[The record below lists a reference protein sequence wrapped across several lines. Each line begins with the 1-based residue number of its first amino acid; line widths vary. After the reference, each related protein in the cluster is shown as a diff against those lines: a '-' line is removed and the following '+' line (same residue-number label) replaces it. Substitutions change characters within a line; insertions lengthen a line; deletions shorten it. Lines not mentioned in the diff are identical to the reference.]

1 MKTTRQ
7 VSESKTKVYL
17 KEKTDF
23 PPWSISDILLCIVLS
38 YLVLYTLTSLFEALV
53 LKDMSLEFY
62 GSLETMDKVVIL
74 GLGTTALAFF
84 SCFLFWSIILLR
96 RYDLTLSDIGLNRSI
111 SKPWVIKSVVGGIIY
126 GHLIYFVS
134 VYWLIGSVPD
144 SWQMIGPF
152 YGKLLLHYALPV
164 HLIIVLYGSVVE
176 EIFFRGMCYTAL
188 KKVCG
193 VKWGIL
199 LASIIFTLS
208 HVQNIMEI
216 PMISISIFISGLV
229 FSFVYEQSKAL
240 LPAMIVHVIVNVT
253 SLLLNYNIHPF
264 SQELHQVMHQ
274 LFYF

>member
-1 MKTTRQ
+1 MKITKQ
-7 VSESKTKVYL
+7 DSKPKTKAYL

-38 YLVLYTLTSLFEALV
+38 YLVLYTLTSLFESLV

-74 GLGTTALAFF
+74 GLGTTALGFF
-84 SCFLFWSIILLR
+84 SSFLFSSIILLR
-96 RYDLTLSDIGLNRSI
+96 RYDLTLSDIRLNRFI

-134 VYWLIGSVPD
+134 VYWLIGNIPD
-144 SWQMIGPF
+144 SGQIIGPF

-164 HLIIVLYGSVVE
+164 HLIIALYGSIVE
-176 EIFFRGMCYTAL
+176 EIFFRGMCYTVF

-193 VKWGIL
+193 VKWGIFL
-199 LASIIFTLS
+199 SSILFTLC

-229 FSFVYEQSKAL
+229 FSFVYEKSKAL
-240 LPAMIVHVIVNVT
+240 LPAMIIHVIVNVT
-253 SLLLNYNIHPF
+253 SLLLSYKIHPF
-264 SQELHQVMHQ
+264 SQELHQVIHQ